1 MSDRPRGAP
10 RALASRGVLTKRSL
24 TLLAL
29 LAALAFSAC
38 GENNDDSESAGS
50 GGKAKPA
57 ESTPAPETETMTTDE
72 AAPDSNAKVAVSPTT
87 SLKEKPRIP
96 RQAGDPPSTLVKD
109 DIVKGKGA
117 VAEAGD
123 TITVRY
129 VGVRFRDNQ
138 QFDASWDRPDNSFPF
153 PLGAGQ
159 VIKGWDEGVAG
170 MRVGG
175 RRQLTIPPDLGYGA
189 QGAPPDIAPNETL
202 IFVVDLKKIG
212 S

>member
-1 MSDRPRGAP
+1 
-10 RALASRGVLTKRSL
+10 VLTTKRSL
-24 TLLAL
+24 TLLAAL
-29 LAALAFSAC
+29 LAALTLAAC
-38 GENNDDSESAGS
+38 GENKDDTSDAG
-50 GGKAKPA
+50 GGKANPPA
-57 ESTPAPETETMTTDE
+57 ESTPAPETETMTTE
-72 AAPDSNAKVAVSPTT
+72 ADTSGGSTKVAVSPTK
-87 SLKEKPRIP
+87 SLSQKPRLA
-96 RQAGDPPSTLVKD
+96 RQAGDPPSQLVKD

-123 TITVRY
+123 TVTVRY

-138 QFDASWDRPDNSFPF
+138 QFDASWDRPDNKFDF

-170 MRVGG
+170 MREGG

-202 IFVVDLKKIG
+202 VFVVDLKKVQKG
-212 S
+212 

>member
-1 MSDRPRGAP
+1 
-10 RALASRGVLTKRSL
+10 VLTTKRSL

-29 LAALAFSAC
+29 LAALAISAC
-38 GENNDDSESAGS
+38 GENNDDSESAGQ
-50 GGKAKPA
+50 ATTA

-72 AAPDSNAKVAVSPTT
+72 AAPDANAKVAVSPTKN
-87 SLKEKPRIP
+87 LKEKPRIP
-96 RQAGDPPSTLVKD
+96 RQAGDPPTTLVKD

-123 TITVRY
+123 TISVRY

-138 QFDASWDRPDNSFPF
+138 QFDASWDRPQNSFEF

-202 IFVVDLKKIG
+202 VFVVDLKKVQKG
-212 S
+212 